1 MQLKPVNDKIVVRPI
16 KEEDEH
22 ITEEMMEHWH
32 KIDIE
37 EELY

>member
-1 MQLKPVNDKIVVRPI
+1 MEYILINGQEVLVDLS
-16 KEEDEH
+16 EDEH